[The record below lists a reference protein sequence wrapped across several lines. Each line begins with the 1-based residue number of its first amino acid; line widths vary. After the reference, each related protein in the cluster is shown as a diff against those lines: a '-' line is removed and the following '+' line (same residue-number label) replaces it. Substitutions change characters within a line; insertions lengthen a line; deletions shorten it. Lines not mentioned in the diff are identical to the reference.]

1 MSALGDKN
9 IQIIAQQQQQTRNSS
24 KVQVPFL
31 FDLSPKRQGEEKEAA
46 WGKEEIVDS
55 RDGEFQA

>member
-1 MSALGDKN
+1 MPALGDKN
-9 IQIIAQQQQQTRNSS
+9 IQIIAQQQQTLNSS
-24 KVQVPFL
+24 KVQMPFL
-31 FDLSPKRQGEEKEAA
+31 FHLSPKCQGEEKEAA

>member
-9 IQIIAQQQQQTRNSS
+9 IQIIAQQQQTRNSS